1 MAEAKAEAEDEA
13 EADGGAK
20 AEGVRLSSA
29 QLKPALL
36 SSARLSAVE
45 LGAAQPSSAR
55 DRLQLAG
62 TVVRSTHLRRIAGTR
77 QRIPGRACTRADRTH
92 TYMCNDHAQL
102 SLLIDARMGR
112 ATFDCAPLAW
122 DHGTGRSGCSKHF
135 QTYSLS
141 TNGYFTYSL
150 CITLQRS

>member
-1 MAEAKAEAEDEA
+1 MDEAKAEAEDKA
-13 EADGGAK
+13 EADGGAE

-36 SSARLSAVE
+36 SSAR

-92 TYMCNDHAQL
+92 TYMRN
-102 SLLIDARMGR
+102 GR
-112 ATFDCAPLAW
+112 C
-122 DHGTGRSGCSKHF
+122 
-135 QTYSLS
+135 
-141 TNGYFTYSL
+141 
-150 CITLQRS
+150 